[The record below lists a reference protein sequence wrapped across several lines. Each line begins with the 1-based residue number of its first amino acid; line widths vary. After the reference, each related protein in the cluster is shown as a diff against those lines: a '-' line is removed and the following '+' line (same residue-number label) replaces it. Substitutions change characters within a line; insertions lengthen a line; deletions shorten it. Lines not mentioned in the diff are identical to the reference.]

1 MIRRGGRNPKDKT
14 VERKGVIN
22 HMSVIKTSDEG
33 RALQTDGLSP
43 PDDAAATAAA
53 SVDRWIVA
61 TMAQL
66 YRQAE
71 DAIMRFEARQAAA
84 GRDIPRSA
92 WGKVG
97 VRVRHQHSP
106 AATPGGFVIEWVSYR
121 FTAPTAAGRRCQTV
135 YIQRGSG
142 DRYLRSAFRSL
153 ARPWQLPLIMQAEE
167 GLGRIRVLTRQVAQ
181 VRIQLR
187 AAERA
192 KRDFYAG
199 LCADP
204 PADAP
209 WD

>member
-1 MIRRGGRNPKDKT
+1 
-14 VERKGVIN
+14 
-22 HMSVIKTSDEG
+22 MSVIKTSDDG
-33 RALQTDGLSP
+33 RAIEADGVP
-43 PDDAAATAAA
+43 TQDDDAATAAA
-53 SVDRWIVA
+53 SVDRWTVA
-61 TMAQL
+61 NMAQL

-71 DAIMRFEARQAAA
+71 DEIMRFEARQAEA
-84 GRDIPRSA
+84 GRDIPRSE

-135 YIQRGSG
+135 YIQRGTG

-181 VRIQLR
+181 VRTQLR

-192 KRDFYAG
+192 KRDFYAA
-199 LCADP
+199 LRASP
-204 PADAP
+204 PAAES
-209 WD
+209 WA